1 MMCNNI
7 QQGIK
12 NVIKKDL
19 FPSGSRSFRLH
30 KHYLHVMEMHTDIA
44 VAQEV

>member
-1 MMCNNI
+1 MIWNKLHE
-7 QQGIK
+7 GIK